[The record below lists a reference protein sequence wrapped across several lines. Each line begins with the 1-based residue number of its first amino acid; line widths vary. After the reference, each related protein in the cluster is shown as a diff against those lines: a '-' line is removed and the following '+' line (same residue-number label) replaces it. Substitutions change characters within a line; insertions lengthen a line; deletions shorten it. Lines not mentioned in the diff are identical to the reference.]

1 MAGIIDEIKYKIG
14 SVLAEKPKEISYKDM
29 SSYLVIIVL
38 IVLVTLFLLYLILN
52 VNSKMNSFMKIYNDE
67 QKRQYKDLDLTF
79 NKIHK
84 SNKNLQGIIESAE
97 DKLGSNVSNLDNIEE
112 KINENKILIGEN
124 DKVLEEIDEK
134 INIPGDGKIFI
145 GKNREFELS
154 EDIFKINLKNDQNLK
169 LCKSNGSNCSTII
182 SKRYVE
188 NNLPLILND

>member
-97 DKLGSNVSNLDNIEE
+97 DKLGSNVNNLDNIEE
-112 KINENKILIGEN
+112 EINENKNLIDEN
-124 DKVLEEIDEK
+124 DKVLEEIAEK
-134 INIPGDGKIFI
+134 ITIDGDNIFI
-145 GKNREFELS
+145 GKRGEFELS
-154 EDIFKINLKNDQNLK
+154 EDIFKINLENDQNLK
-169 LCKSNGSNCSTII
+169 LCNSNGSNCSGII

-188 NNLPLILND
+188 ENLPLILND